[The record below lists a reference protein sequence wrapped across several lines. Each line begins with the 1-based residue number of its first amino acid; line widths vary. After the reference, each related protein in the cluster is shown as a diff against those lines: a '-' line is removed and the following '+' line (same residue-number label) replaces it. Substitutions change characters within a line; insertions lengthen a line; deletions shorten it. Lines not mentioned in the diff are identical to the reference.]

1 MVTNLKAWY
10 VTHLHSGKK
19 YSSVVLSKSRYL
31 ASTYVQG
38 EVLNVEESWGKDVRE
53 GGIMSSSGWA
63 IGFFDNSSSK
73 DYEVSEEW
81 RQYLIRRNFD
91 SGIED

>member
-1 MVTNLKAWY
+1 MNNLKAWY

-31 ASTYVQG
+31 ASTYVEG
-38 EVLNVEESWGKDVRE
+38 EVLNVEESWGKSIRE

-63 IGFFDNSSSK
+63 MYFFDNHTKK
-73 DYEVSEEW
+73 DYEVTEEW
-81 RQYLIRRNFD
+81 KSYLKRRHFD
-91 SGIED
+91 DGIED

>member
-1 MVTNLKAWY
+1 MNLKAWY
-10 VTHLHSGKK
+10 VSHIHSGKK

-31 ASTYVQG
+31 ASTYVEG

-53 GGIMSSSGWA
+53 GGILSSSGWA
-63 IGFFDNSSSK
+63 IGFFDNWSTK

-81 RQYLIRRNFD
+81 KQYLIRRHFD
-91 SGIED
+91 DGIED

>member
-1 MVTNLKAWY
+1 MNNLKAWY

-38 EVLNVEESWGKDVRE
+38 EVLNVEESWGKPIQE
-53 GGIMSSSGWA
+53 GGIMSSSGWT
-63 IGFFDNSSSK
+63 IGFFDNHTKK
-73 DYEVSEEW
+73 DYEVCEEW

-91 SGIED
+91 DGIED

>member
-1 MVTNLKAWY
+1 MENLKAWY

-19 YSSVVLSKSRYL
+19 YTSVVLSKSRYL

-38 EVLNVEESWGKDVRE
+38 EVLNVEESWGKPVRE
-53 GGIMSSSGWA
+53 GGILSSSGWA
-63 IGFFDNSSSK
+63 IGFFDNHSKK

-81 RQYLIRRNFD
+81 RQYLIRRHFD
-91 SGIED
+91 DGIED

>member
-1 MVTNLKAWY
+1 MNNLKAWY

-19 YSSVVLSKSRYL
+19 WSSVVLSKSRYL

-38 EVLNVEESWGKDVRE
+38 EVLNVEESWGKSVRE
-53 GGIMSSSGWA
+53 GGILSSSGWA
-63 IGFFDNSSSK
+63 IGFFDNENKK

-81 RQYLIRRNFD
+81 RQYLIRRHFD
-91 SGIED
+91 DGIED

>member
-1 MVTNLKAWY
+1 MNNLKAWY

-31 ASTYVQG
+31 ASTYVEG
-38 EVLNVEESWGKDVRE
+38 EVLNVEESWGKPVQE
-53 GGIMSSSGWA
+53 GGIISSSGWA
-63 IGFFDNSSSK
+63 MYFFDNHTKK

-81 RQYLIRRNFD
+81 RQYLIRRHFD
-91 SGIED
+91 HGIED

>member
-1 MVTNLKAWY
+1 MNNLKAWY

-19 YSSVVLSKSRYL
+19 YNSVVLSRSRYL

-63 IGFFDNSSSK
+63 MYFFDNHTKK

-81 RQYLIRRNFD
+81 KQYLIRRNFD
-91 SGIED
+91 DGIED

>member
-1 MVTNLKAWY
+1 MNNLKAWY

-38 EVLNVEESWGKDVRE
+38 EVLNVEESWGKPIQE

-63 IGFFDNSSSK
+63 MYFFDNQTKK
-73 DYEVSEEW
+73 DYEVSEDW
-81 RQYLIRRNFD
+81 KQYLIRRHFD